1 MTAPSEALVTERHGG
16 LAVVLFSRACASL
29 ALSAYLLTHTLSWG
43 ALFREGGRY
52 ALTDGVLGLAGVI
65 VLSRG
70 RTQRTPLVL
79 VALTFLDATLRIG
92 AGITV
97 LWLPSIAEVPMTIVP
112 LFGAIGVC
120 AVLLGIAALVLW
132 VVEHHRHR
140 HEHIRGYEALF
151 DPIPI
156 VALLSIAVGASVVVD
171 PPAIATDLRQLL
183 AVGGIVLG
191 VSLAV
196 ASIGALRSGHFGAQ
210 DR

>member
-1 MTAPSEALVTERHGG
+1 
-16 LAVVLFSRACASL
+16 
-29 ALSAYLLTHTLSWG
+29 
-43 ALFREGGRY
+43 
-52 ALTDGVLGLAGVI
+52 
-65 VLSRG
+65 
-70 RTQRTPLVL
+70 
-79 VALTFLDATLRIG
+79 
-92 AGITV
+92 
-97 LWLPSIAEVPMTIVP
+97 MTIVP

-156 VALLSIAVGASVVVD
+156 VALLSIAVAPLRRCRSARHRD
-171 PPAIATDLRQLL
+171 RLRQLL

-196 ASIGALRSGHFGAQ
+196 ASIGALRSGPLVSRDH
-210 DR
+210 